1 VSNAPVGRVASCLG
15 QACPLGPCDAAFGG
29 CGDLYCGSLHPSFA
43 YCTASTGSYCLVA
56 LSTDLDYWVI
66 NCTNGEPVFVY
77 CTGGCGVAGDVASC
91 NP

>member
-1 VSNAPVGRVASCLG
+1 
-15 QACPLGPCDAAFGG
+15 
-29 CGDLYCGSLHPSFA
+29 LYCGSLHPSFA